1 MGITSRL
8 TRLPV
13 ASVAMIMHGPAN
25 QTQYHLH
32 WSKTRHSIENADSK
46 MSGGKKML
54 RIRCASK

>member
-1 MGITSRL
+1 
-8 TRLPV
+8 
-13 ASVAMIMHGPAN
+13 MIMHGPAN